1 MLFKIVYDDR
11 PPEDVS
17 YVTRHAVV
25 HITADGRSTTK
36 HLTTIER
43 VWLLQLASCIGTID
57 KVTEPERKMFWLVFA
72 PTLRNMGVI
81 K

>member
-1 MLFKIVYDDR
+1 MLFKITYDDR
-11 PPEDVS
+11 PPENVS

-25 HITADGRSTTK
+25 HITADGRPLVK
-36 HLTTIER
+36 HLTTLEHM
-43 VWLLQLASCIGTID
+43 WLLQMASCIGTID
-57 KVTEPERKMFWLVFA
+57 KVTEPERKMFWLSFA